1 MPKHTPK
8 VTQKIGDGSERIT
21 ACGVLLLLGM
31 AAFFIAVGY
40 VLLGEITP

>member
-8 VTQKIGDGSERIT
+8 VAQKIGDGGERIT

-31 AAFFIAVGY
+31 GALFIAVGY
-40 VLLGEITP
+40 VLLGGITP